1 MADAQYIFITFI
13 TYWMQYFLNSTFFG

>member
-13 TYWMQYFLNSTFFG
+13 TYWMQYFLNSPFFG